1 MPCRDCR
8 GEAAP
13 QTVRPGA
20 TAKPRAPRLGAHARG
35 TKTGAHGAG
44 AQTFSAARERA
55 WPSEARLQAKDAPA
69 SGERRTRRPRTP
81 RPRGRDG
88 HAGQGCPGLGRET
101 DTQAKARGAG
111 GRLQPLPTAPENAFS
126 WEPACL
132 PPAPPPLIR
141 ETRSLSS
148 GECPPTSSLT
158 AGPRGRLGLCASGA
172 WRSSPSPPWDPHPA
186 YSLDRVVAGE
196 GNEAPEGQGEGV
208 EDLGPRVQPGDRVG
222 QLRNLRPNRDPQ
234 PRTTGCGGSQE
245 GRPRRGQ
252 EPGGQVTSEATK

>member
-1 MPCRDCR
+1 MPRPRERD
-8 GEAAP
+8 GHAG
-13 QTVRPGA
+13 QGRPGLWGE
-20 TAKPRAPRLGAHARG
+20 TD
-35 TKTGAHGAG
+35 
-44 AQTFSAARERA
+44 
-55 WPSEARLQAKDAPA
+55 LQAKDAPA
-69 SGERRTRRPRTP
+69 SGERRTCRPRTP

-88 HAGQGCPGLGRET
+88 HAGQGRPGLGRET
-101 DTQAKARGAG
+101 DTQTKARGAG

-132 PPAPPPLIR
+132 PPAPPSLIR

-158 AGPRGRLGLCASGA
+158 AGRRGRLGLCASGA

-196 GNEAPEGQGEGV
+196 GNEAPEGQGERV

-252 EPGGQVTSEATK
+252 EPGGQVTPEATK

>member
-1 MPCRDCR
+1 MPYRDCR

-88 HAGQGCPGLGRET
+88 HAGQGCPDLGRET
-101 DTQAKARGAG
+101 DTQAKDAPASGERRTCRPRTPRPRGRDGHAGQGRPGLGGETDTQAKDAPASGERRTRRPRHGGPGAG
-111 GRLQPLPTAPENAFS
+111 GRLQPLPTAPENAFKKTMREGP
-126 WEPACL
+126 EPIQIFCK
-132 PPAPPPLIR
+132 
-141 ETRSLSS
+141 
-148 GECPPTSSLT
+148 T
-158 AGPRGRLGLCASGA
+158 AAWRGRVI
-172 WRSSPSPPWDPHPA
+172 PSKRKKKP
-186 YSLDRVVAGE
+186 LDS
-196 GNEAPEGQGEGV
+196 QGREK
-208 EDLGPRVQPGDRVG
+208 EYA
-222 QLRNLRPNRDPQ
+222 
-234 PRTTGCGGSQE
+234 CGG
-245 GRPRRGQ
+245 R
-252 EPGGQVTSEATK
+252 KMY

>member
-1 MPCRDCR
+1 MLTELEHRRSQQPESGR
-8 GEAAP
+8 GPA
-13 QTVRPGA
+13 RPGC
-20 TAKPRAPRLGAHARG
+20 
-35 TKTGAHGAG
+35 
-44 AQTFSAARERA
+44 
-55 WPSEARLQAKDAPA
+55 
-69 SGERRTRRPRTP
+69 RPRTP

-88 HAGQGCPGLGRET
+88 HAGQGCPDLGRET
-101 DTQAKARGAG
+101 DTQAKDAPASGERRTRRPRHGGPGAG

-132 PPAPPPLIR
+132 PPAPPSLIR

-158 AGPRGRLGLCASGA
+158 AGRRGRLGLCASGA

-196 GNEAPEGQGEGV
+196 GNEAPEGQGERV

-252 EPGGQVTSEATK
+252 EPGGQVTPEATK